1 MCIAKLVR
9 RGKSWFKHI
18 YFSYE
23 LWRGRIK
30 TVRTD
35 A

>member
-1 MCIAKLVR
+1 MRVTKLVR
-9 RGKSWFKHI
+9 RGKSRFKHI